1 MLTGYSFHEYDNL
14 KTRKGEK
21 QMEKETE
28 TLVVKILEIWFNY
41 FKIQLT
47 LNINTPINSN
57 FYFTEEF

>member
-1 MLTGYSFHEYDNL
+1 
-14 KTRKGEK
+14 
-21 QMEKETE
+21 MEKETE